1 MNPIYTTMSKISLI
15 LCASHYPGEYTSYAV
30 TDHNAAVT
38 DLSIHA
44 LGTYFVS
51 ASMDGTWALHDMNKN
66 KCLTHITDSKSG
78 GNTAVSFHPDGLL
91 LGIGTANSVITIW
104 DMKQPEKAATQLEGH
119 KDKIAS
125 MEFSENGCESRRG
138 WIIRVDRQ
146 QITIQASLGHT
157 SIQTFCNKTSLYLHL
172 GQYSI

>member
-1 MNPIYTTMSKISLI
+1 MHHTT
-15 LCASHYPGEYTSYAV
+15 HPGEYTSYVV
-30 TDHNAAVT
+30 TDHSAAVT

-66 KCLTHITDSKSG
+66 KCLTHITDPKSG

-91 LGIGTANSVITIW
+91 LGIGTAKSVITIW

-119 KDKIAS
+119 KDKISS
-125 MEFSENGCESRRG
+125 MEFSENGCGPWRG
-138 WIIRVDRQ
+138 GCIIWAIDRLEVAR
-146 QITIQASLGHT
+146 IFLIGFGGIHRYKY
-157 SIQTFCNKTSLYLHL
+157 FKF
-172 GQYSI
+172 